1 MNWCKIY
8 INMKYILKQIFFLAL
23 LLNINIYAQEIVDE
37 TIGSQVSASSIS
49 QEAQLKID
57 NLDDE
62 SKEIYYE
69 YKDTIAEYKSLKT
82 YDDQLQQII
91 NAQNDEVKSILQQ
104 IDSLDSTNKDIL
116 PFLKRMI
123 DVLREFVLLDVPFL
137 KKDRI
142 QKIDELD
149 SILLKANVTTAEKFR
164 KVFETYQSEYNFGN
178 TIETYS
184 GTMEIDDSPMAV
196 RYFRLGR
203 IGYYYAS
210 LDYKK
215 TGYWDDASK
224 EWIHSRG
231 KFSNELKAAIDIANR
246 QAPPNFINLPIKP
259 VDRSGKWI
267 NFTS

>member
-1 MNWCKIY
+1 
-8 INMKYILKQIFFLAL
+8 MKYILKQIFFLAL

-82 YDDQLQQII
+82 YDDQ
-91 NAQNDEVKSILQQ
+91 LQQ

-259 VDRSGKWI
+259 VDRSGK
-267 NFTS
+267 

>member
-1 MNWCKIY
+1 
-8 INMKYILKQIFFLAL
+8 MKYILKQIFFLAL

-123 DVLREFVLLDVPFL
+123 DVLREFVMLDVPFL
-137 KKDRI
+137 KKDRL
-142 QKIDELD
+142 QKVDELD

-164 KVFETYQSEYNFGN
+164 KVFEAYQSEYNFGN

-259 VDRSGKWI
+259 VDRSGK
-267 NFTS
+267 